1 MTMSGMRPFDS
12 WPSPMREALEQL
24 LNEPRQRSAGPVP
37 MPMNVYEDGEALVI
51 ETSLPGVAPEDV
63 ELSCVDN
70 VLTIRARST
79 VAEQEYLHQEI
90 HSGEYLRRISLPSD
104 CRFEQAEANADHGLV
119 TIRVPKVRPR
129 APEKIRIQI
138 TRKQPS

>member
-1 MTMSGMRPFDS
+1 
-12 WPSPMREALEQL
+12 MREALEQL
-24 LNEPRQRSAGPVP
+24 LNEPRRRSAGPVP
-37 MPMNVYEDGEALVI
+37 MPMNVYEDGGALVI